1 MAEPM
6 TAPPTDLILTGPA
19 DFDTRTARLAV
30 DAASGALVIARDDR
44 LRLPATDA
52 AAAAV
57 LLAGQRPMLCD
68 IDRNL
73 AWIDAAGT
81 ALLTGPV
88 PPAGPDDDLGEP
100 VRAND
105 PDGMGA
111 SAEDLELASVQSP
124 LGTAFTA
131 LAMQGRRI
139 ALVWSNGTDR
149 HGLSVVELGSKTH
162 VQLALDAEPRR
173 VWVDARARVWVVTAD
188 ARLLRCDGGP
198 LPQDW
203 RPDPTAFRPLADN
216 PLPLGV
222 RQVIALPAG
231 LDARAICADADH
243 LYLLGARA
251 GGERVA
257 ALELAPPFDRW
268 RIFALD
274 ADLPAV
280 TDCRAVPIA
289 TESEAEDE
297 LGRLALWVPAAA
309 DAPADRLDC
318 PLVALDRASGR
329 AVLLRERYP
338 RRAPVHNAFLANP
351 DAAPLYLSAHG
362 VLALTALPQARFY
375 DFGTGILAAVPDSLA
390 IDTLWDRLR
399 LTACIPEGTRVVIQ
413 LRAYDHATRRVA
425 ADWHDQG
432 QPVPVRGP
440 EAADLPPVAAAAGA
454 RLWDLV
460 IRKQPDT
467 GAVRELR
474 GRWLEVKVTLAGN
487 GLATPRMFA
496 LAVRQPRRSHQRALL
511 PEFMH
516 QGEAPTEGTTGL
528 ANGADV
534 RERLF
539 AALDGVLD
547 PLARRIDGAEV
558 LIDPRT
564 TPAALLPPLEF
575 MLGER
580 PPAHWPQPRR
590 RAWLALAGELQ
601 RWRGTYKGLCLA
613 LDIATDGAVGRGRIV
628 PVEDFRLRRPLFTAL
643 GIDFAAIRHPLTLGT
658 VASGNS
664 IVGDTLTLGPDDAR
678 TLLLALV
685 PGAEPSA
692 TTIELMQRYA
702 DGHAHRL
709 SVVVH
714 ASAAALRGLIDEVL
728 ADELPAHLSAKIIE
742 TDRSFVPGL
751 APLLGIHSFLEAFPA
766 WRRMVLDRERI
777 GGAAVLINRPVLR
790 PGRSVRPAAISASDG
805 ATPGDTP

>member
-1 MAEPM
+1 MAEPL
-6 TAPPTDLILTGPA
+6 TAPPPTDLILTGLA
-19 DFDTRTARLAV
+19 DLATRTTRLAV
-30 DAASGALVIARDDR
+30 DSASGALVLARDDR
-44 LRLPATDA
+44 LRLPATNA
-52 AAAAV
+52 AAAAT
-57 LLAGQRPMLCD
+57 LLAGQRPVLCD

-81 ALLTGPV
+81 SLLTGPV
-88 PPAGPDDDLGEP
+88 PPAGPNDYPGEP
-100 VRAND
+100 VRAADANGVATD
-105 PDGMGA
+105 
-111 SAEDLELASVQSP
+111 AEALELAPVAAP
-124 LGTAFTA
+124 AGTAFVD

-139 ALVWSNGTDR
+139 ALLWTNGADR
-149 HGLSVVELGSKTH
+149 HGLSIVELGSKQH
-162 VQLALDAEPRR
+162 VQLTLEAPPRR
-173 VWVDARARVWVVTAD
+173 VWVDAEARVWVVSED
-188 ARLLRCDGGP
+188 GRLLRCDGGP

-216 PLPLGV
+216 PHPLGV

-231 LDARAICADADH
+231 LDARAICADANY
-243 LYLLGARA
+243 LYLLGSGTGSGV
-251 GGERVA
+251 GGGRID
-257 ALELAPPFDRW
+257 ALELVAPFDRW
-268 RIFALD
+268 RSFALD
-274 ADLPAV
+274 AGLPAV
-280 TDCRAVPIA
+280 TDCRAVPMA
-289 TESEAEDE
+289 SESEAEDE
-297 LGRLALWVPAAA
+297 MGRLALWVPVAA
-309 DAPADRLDC
+309 DAPADGLDC

-329 AVLLRERYP
+329 AVLLRERHP

-351 DAAPLYLSAHG
+351 EAAPLYLSAYG

-375 DFGTGILAAVPDSLA
+375 DQGTGILAAVPDSLA

-399 LTACIPEGTRVVIQ
+399 LTACIPEGTRIALQ
-413 LRAYDHATRRVA
+413 LRAYDHSSRRVL

-432 QPVPVRGP
+432 KPVPVRGP
-440 EAADLPPVAAAAGA
+440 DAAGA

-460 IRKQPDT
+460 IRKGPGT

-487 GLATPRMFA
+487 GLATPRLFA
-496 LAVRQPRRSHQRALL
+496 LAIRHPRRSRQRELL

-516 QGEAPTEGTTGL
+516 QGEVPAEGQTGL

-547 PLARRIDGAEV
+547 PLERRIDTAEV

-564 TPAALLPPLEF
+564 APVALLPQLEF

-580 PPAHWPQPRR
+580 PPLHWPEPRR
-590 RAWLALAGELQ
+590 RAWLALAGDLQ

-613 LDIATDGAVGRGRIV
+613 LDIATDGAVGRGQIV

-658 VASGNS
+658 VQSGNS

-678 TLLLALV
+678 ALLLALV
-685 PGAEPSA
+685 PGAEASA
-692 TTIELMQRYA
+692 TTLELMRRFA
-702 DGHAHRL
+702 DGHAYRL
-709 SVVVH
+709 SIVVH
-714 ASAAALRGLIDEVL
+714 ASAAMLRGVIDEVL
-728 ADELPAHLSAKIIE
+728 ADELPAHLAARIIE
-742 TDRSFVPGL
+742 TDKSFVPGL
-751 APLLGIHSFLEAFPA
+751 APLLGIHTFLQAFPA

-777 GGAAVLINRPVLR
+777 GGAAVLVNRPVTR
-790 PGRSVRPAAISASDG
+790 PGRSLRPAPIPASDA
-805 ATPGDTP
+805 ATPGEIQ